1 MDPSIRPST
10 ISGTWYPGDGNQL
23 RNAIET
29 YFSKVDIPPVKG
41 KVMALISPHAG
52 YYYSGQVAAY
62 GYRQIVGKS
71 YDVVV
76 VISPLHRMAAGA
88 YVSTHVSFY
97 QTPLGNI
104 PVAEKL
110 VDRISQEIDL
120 RQISTDNE
128 HSLEIQLPFLQVA
141 LKSFSLLPIM
151 VGHGNVYGCAELVE
165 VLVDVLRSKKCLFV
179 ASSDLHHID
188 QYDEVVKKDRAVAEA
203 LSRFELDNIQEV
215 LSRPDCSVCG
225 RVPITIIVD
234 VTQKLGADELVVL
247 KQTNSG
253 DVTGEKSSG
262 EYTVGYLSAAI
273 VKK

>member
-10 ISGTWYPGDGNQL
+10 ISGTWYPGDGKQL

-41 KVMALISPHAG
+41 EVMALISPHAG

-62 GYRQIVGKS
+62 GYKQIVGKT

-76 VISPLHRMAAGA
+76 VVSPLHRMAAGA

-110 VDRISQEIDL
+110 VDRISQKIDL
-120 RQISTDNE
+120 KRISMDNE

-141 LKSFSLLPIM
+141 LKSFSLLPVMI
-151 VGHGNVYGCAELVE
+151 GHGDVYGCTELVE
-165 VLVDVLRSKKCLFV
+165 VLVDILKSKKCLLV

-188 QYDEVVKKDRAVAEA
+188 RYDEVVKKDQAVAEA
-203 LSRFELDNIQEV
+203 LSNFQLEGIQEV

-234 VTQKLGADELVVL
+234 VAQKLGANKLVVL
-247 KQTNSG
+247 RQTNSG

-262 EYTVGYLSAAI
+262 EYTVGYLSA
-273 VKK
+273 VLVRD